1 MHPELPEYMSEGNQ
15 RNTRSKEQN
24 LIDMRKV
31 IAMPE
36 RRANHL
42 TRTFVAEMS
51 QKEKRRAGLVPEKTG
66 PTSRFAFDGGISRF
80 IARRLRQAR
89 STVNKIVR
97 SMGHK

>member
-1 MHPELPEYMSEGNQ
+1 MQDAAEG
-15 RNTRSKEQN
+15 QN

-51 QKEKRRAGLVPEKTG
+51 QREKRRGGLVSEDTG
-66 PTSRFAFDGGISRF
+66 LPSRFALDGGIGRF
-80 IARRLRQAR
+80 IVRRLRQAR
-89 STVNKIVR
+89 STVNQIVR
-97 SMGHK
+97 RMGHK